1 MHYDANNYDV
11 VIIGGGPGGTAAGLT
26 LLKRPGTR
34 VAIIE
39 QSNYDNPRIGESLSP
54 GIRPLLSYL
63 DLWEPFQATQSL
75 STYGSQAAW
84 GGPEAQGLDFLF
96 TIHGAG
102 WNLDRLS
109 FDRMLAET
117 FAERG
122 GTLLTGTRFQR
133 AEETD
138 DGCWAISLKEGN
150 SAEKTIRS
158 RYVIDATGR
167 RGLFARQLGVPREVR
182 DQLVGIARFGTLP
195 SGKTIES
202 VIMVEACEYGWWYT
216 APVPG
221 NGITVALMTDADI
234 ARDMKATK
242 PAQWQKLLERMPL
255 SSGRALGVA
264 LNERPRS
271 FLAHS
276 SRLTSAGG
284 ENWLAIGDALCSH
297 DPLSS
302 SGIPHAIGTGVHG
315 ARVAA
320 NRLFGDGAFFAAYAE
335 DARSNYNEYLE
346 THWSYYLK
354 EKRWPEALFWK
365 RRTTVVCLDPEAKI
379 IGQQPLKTNTT
390 LHLELPYA
398 VKLQAHCTTGLL
410 THQVVRNFSRSH
422 PQFSDQQIILE
433 LQELVATGA
442 VGIG

>member
-1 MHYDANNYDV
+1 MKNDDNHYDV
-11 VIIGGGPGGTAAGLT
+11 VIIGGGPGGAAAGLT
-26 LLKRPGTR
+26 LLKRAGTR

-39 QSNYDNPRIGESLSP
+39 QSRYDNPRIGESLSP

-102 WNLDRLS
+102 WNLDRLR

-133 AEETD
+133 AEETK
-138 DGCWAISLKEGN
+138 DGGWDICLKQGN
-150 SAEKTIRS
+150 AAETSIRS
-158 RYVIDATGR
+158 RYIIDATGR
-167 RGLFARQLGVPREVR
+167 RGLFARQLGVSREIR
-182 DQLVGIARFGTLP
+182 DQLVGIARFGSLP
-195 SGKTIES
+195 AGKTIES

-234 ARDMKATK
+234 ARDMKAARPEK
-242 PAQWQKLLERMPL
+242 WQELLDQMPL
-255 SSGRALGVA
+255 SSARLKGAKLK
-264 LNERPRS
+264 ESPRS

-276 SRLTSAGG
+276 SRLTRAGG
-284 ENWLAIGDALCSH
+284 DNWLAIGDALCSH

-302 SGIPHAIGTGVHG
+302 SGIPHSIGTGVHG

-320 NRLFGDGAFFAAYAE
+320 NKLFGDGTFFGAYEADAAA
-335 DARSNYNEYLE
+335 NYTEYLE
-346 THWSYYLK
+346 THWGYYLK
-354 EKRWPEALFWK
+354 EDRWPEALFWK
-365 RRTTVVCLDPEAKI
+365 RRTTSVRLDPEAKI
-379 IGQQPLKTNTT
+379 IGQLPLNTST
-390 LHLELPYA
+390 TMHLELPYA
-398 VKLQAHCTTGLL
+398 VKLHAYCTTGLL
-410 THQVVRNFSRSH
+410 THQVVRKFAQSH

-433 LQELVATGA
+433 LQEMVETGA
-442 VGIG
+442 VGIA